1 MASLPW
7 TGLSVQGSRMLVYL
21 EIYSLSRSK
30 LSTVSLTLVSF
41 ALLCF
46 ALPCLALVSHFRSG
60 RVKSL
65 FLDLDSESESES

>member
-41 ALLCF
+41 AL
-46 ALPCLALVSHFRSG
+46 PCLVLPWSPVHFH
-60 RVKSL
+60 
-65 FLDLDSESESES
+65 FHFH